1 MSGKHWE
8 NRRMPEAEN
17 SVDLAGK
24 AKRVVGTFV
33 LMVGAGVV
41 LDSWAAWA
49 GTVFMLIGMIVFVW
63 GIAEAWARDTVTR
76 PEPENHATAA
86 ATKPTE
92 SNL

>member
-1 MSGKHWE
+1 
-8 NRRMPEAEN
+8 MPEGEP

-41 LDSWAAWA
+41 LDRWAAWA
-49 GTVFMLIGMIVFVW
+49 GTVVMLVGIIVFVW
-63 GIAEAWARDTVTR
+63 GIAEAWARDGVTR
-76 PEPENHATAA
+76 HERENHATAA

>member
-1 MSGKHWE
+1 
-8 NRRMPEAEN
+8 MPEAEN

-33 LMVGAGVV
+33 LMVGAGGV

-76 PEPENHATAA
+76 PEP
-86 ATKPTE
+86 
-92 SNL
+92 